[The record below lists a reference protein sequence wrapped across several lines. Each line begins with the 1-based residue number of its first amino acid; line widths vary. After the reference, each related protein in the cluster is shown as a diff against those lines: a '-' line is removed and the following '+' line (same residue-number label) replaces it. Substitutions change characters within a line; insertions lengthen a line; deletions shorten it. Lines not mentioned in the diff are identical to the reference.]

1 MWIASVDLIFF
12 SFLFN
17 IFSMFFD
24 SLYSKLRYGRSRI
37 RIGSIVGTCHL
48 FVSSLFTKNGAWL
61 KTVNLNVRC

>member
-48 FVSSLFTKNGAWL
+48 FVSSLFTRNGAWL